1 MIITIDGPSASGKST
16 VAREVARRL
25 HFYYIASGLLFR
37 AFAYIASKK
46 GMYDHDALL
55 HSSDE
60 QISAIVN
67 NQRLV
72 YRYIDGHEQILYDNQ
87 DITPYLKTGTIDQFA
102 SISAQD
108 ERVRRAIDTYMRNLA
123 QSYNV
128 VAEGR
133 DMGTT
138 VFPDAEFKFF
148 LTASDQVRV
157 LRWQKDQA
165 HKGIH
170 YNYDQAY
177 QEVITRDERDRMR
190 EVSPL
195 ACPPCAQVIDNS
207 DLSIEQTIQKIIAEI
222 TT

>member
-16 VAREVARRL
+16 VAREVARKL
-25 HFYYIASGLLFR
+25 NFYYIASGLLFR

-60 QISAIVN
+60 QIDAIVN
-67 NQRLV
+67 PQRLV
-72 YRYIDGHEQILYDNQ
+72 YRYTNGHEQILYDNE
-87 DITPYLKTGTIDQFA
+87 DITPQLKTSTIDQYA

-108 ERVRRAIDTYMRNLA
+108 ERVRSAIDQYMRNLA

-138 VFPDAEFKFF
+138 VFPHAEFKFF
-148 LTASDQVRV
+148 LTASDEVRV
-157 LRWQKDQA
+157 KRWQKDQA

-195 ACPPCAQVIDNS
+195 ACPTCACIIDNS
-207 DLSIEQTIQKIIAEI
+207 DLTIEQTIQKIIDCVTA
-222 TT
+222 